1 MFIHVSCSLLLAAV
15 GRQPTEGEVVE
26 RHSLLL
32 AGNRRGEAG
41 HRRKR
46 GQRLRRHRRLKQRH
60 LLLLLLLL
68 MLMLLLLGR
77 RRRRGSLIL
86 LLLLLLGKVR
96 REFGNFF
103 VGISAAQTFDLKS
116 LCGLHQGS
124 QVGLGNTNLTPERK
138 ILEFKPLKK

>member
-1 MFIHVSCSLLLAAV
+1 MFFHVSCSLLLAAV

-41 HRRKR
+41 HRRQR
-46 GQRLRRHRRLKQRH
+46 RQRLRRHRRLKQRH
-60 LLLLLLLL
+60 LLLLLLL
-68 MLMLLLLGR
+68 LMLLLLGR

>member
-41 HRRKR
+41 HRRQR
-46 GQRLRRHRRLKQRH
+46 RQRLRRHRRLKQRH
-60 LLLLLLLL
+60 LLLLLLL
-68 MLMLLLLGR
+68 LMLLLLGR

-96 REFGNFF
+96 CEFGNFF

-138 ILEFKPLKK
+138 ILEYKPLKK